1 MKLITKEI
9 EAAAPRPSHEEHKVP
24 IGQRIAVA
32 KFFDPTGRYTFWM
45 TEYNPTDRIAFGYC
59 LSPLDESCDEL
70 GYVSI
75 AELEAVEGAFGL
87 GIERDRHFD
96 PKPLSEAVNEFL
108 GHVPSV
114 LANR

>member
-1 MKLITKEI
+1 MKLITKQI
-9 EAAAPRPSHEEHKVP
+9 EAIAPLFNNTDSMIP
-24 IGQRIAVA
+24 IGEQIAVA

-59 LSPLDESCDEL
+59 LSPLGEDCDEL

-75 AELEAVEGAFGL
+75 AELEAIEGAFGL

-96 PKPLSEAVNEFL
+96 PKPLSEAVNEAL
-108 GHVPSV
+108 GHVPS
-114 LANR
+114 LLG